1 MTTYLIIR
9 VKKDKR
15 FKVGFDPKS
24 YKILDETDNYYTAQ
38 RLKGEYKKSGYAVG
52 IEERTEYIPL
62 C

>member
-38 RLKGEYKKSGYAVG
+38 RLKDEYKKPGYAVG
-52 IEERTEYIPL
+52 IETRKEYV
-62 C
+62 